1 MPIAPALRRLDIELP
16 ACPRSLVELAL
27 LLDDEGVSLARV
39 AALIEADMALAA
51 AVVRSVN
58 GAHFGLLRR
67 VGTVNEA
74 LQHLGFREVCA
85 LTYAIGLRGAFP
97 PSPFLESL
105 WSRAGRRGRAMGAC
119 AAALGIDP
127 WQAHTTGLFGEVGAA
142 ALHRHDPLRSAEL
155 RAQAAEPLQRAAAEI
170 ACFGVSHAALGG
182 ALCQVWGLA
191 APVAEAV
198 RQRPLVHALA
208 RAQDEATA
216 APLRAD
222 WAHEAP
228 PLRRLLALLAATDLA
243 PALDPLRPPTLDAEG
258 FAAEAD
264 WARACGRL
272 AQEAGLDAELLVG
285 ELGRALACLDT
296 QAAPA

>member
-27 LLDDEGVSLARV
+27 LLDDEGMSLARV
-39 AALIEADMALAA
+39 ATLIEADMALAA

-58 GAHFGLLRR
+58 SAHFGLLRR

-105 WSRAGRRGRAMGAC
+105 WNRASRRGRAMGAC

-142 ALHRHDPLRSAEL
+142 ALHRHDPVASAEL
-155 RAQAAEPLQRAAAEI
+155 MAERSEPLQRTAAEI
-170 ACFGVSHAALGG
+170 ARFGVSHAALGG

-198 RQRPLVHALA
+198 RQRPLAHALA
-208 RAQDEATA
+208 HAEDADQA
-216 APLRAD
+216 AALRAD
-222 WAHEAP
+222 WEHEPP
-228 PLRRLLALLAATDLA
+228 PLRRLLALLAAADLA
-243 PALDPLRPPTLDAEG
+243 PSLDAPPAAGLDAED
-258 FAAEAD
+258 FAAEAR
-264 WARACGRL
+264 WMAACERL
-272 AQEAGLDAELLVG
+272 AREAGLDAGLLIA
-285 ELGRALACLDT
+285 ELGRALVCLDVQGT
-296 QAAPA
+296 PA

>member
-27 LLDDEGVSLARV
+27 LLDDPGVALARV

-58 GAHFGLLRR
+58 SAHFGVLRR
-67 VGTVNEA
+67 VGTVIEA

-97 PSPFLESL
+97 PSPALEGL

-127 WQAHTTGLFGEVGAA
+127 WQAHTTGLFAEVGVA
-142 ALHRHDPLRSAEL
+142 ALHRHDPLGHAEPGSG
-155 RAQAAEPLQRAAAEI
+155 QPLQRAAAEI
-170 ACFGVSHAALGG
+170 ARYGVSHAALGG

-198 RQRPLVHALA
+198 RQRPLAHALA
-208 RAQDEATA
+208 LAEGEADA

-222 WAHEAP
+222 WEHEPP

-243 PALDPLRPPTLDAEG
+243 PGLDAPPAPRLDAAG
-258 FAAEAD
+258 FAAEAA
-264 WARACGRL
+264 WTAACTRL
-272 AQEAGLDAELLVG
+272 AAEAGLDAELLVG
-285 ELGRALACLDT
+285 ELGRALACLEP
-296 QAAPA
+296 QATAV